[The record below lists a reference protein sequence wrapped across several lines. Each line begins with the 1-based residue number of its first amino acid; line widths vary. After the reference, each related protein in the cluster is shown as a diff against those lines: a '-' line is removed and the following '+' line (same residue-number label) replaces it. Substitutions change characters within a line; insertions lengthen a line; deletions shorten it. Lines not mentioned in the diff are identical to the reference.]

1 MIYNPNISG
10 NAQMARAKLDYLIE
24 KGKVFELTEKKG
36 NRSGLQNKALH
47 LFFTI
52 ISEQL
57 NEMGLEFHY
66 FGLKGQE
73 LTTRYTPH
81 VVKEFFWRP
90 IQIALFDIKSTTK
103 ISTTH
108 INEITDVIVKFFG
121 ERGVVIDFPSVE
133 SLMYNNSK

>member
-1 MIYNPNISG
+1 
-10 NAQMARAKLDYLIE
+10 MARDKLEKLI
-24 KGKVFELTEKKG
+24 KAGNPFELTKKQS
-36 NRSGLQNKALH
+36 NRTGQQNKALH

-103 ISTTH
+103 IDTH
-108 INEITDVIVKFFG
+108 QINDITDVIVKFFG
-121 ERGVVIDFPSVE
+121 EKGVVIDFPSIE
-133 SLMYNNSK
+133 GLINSQK

>member
-10 NAQMARAKLDYLIE
+10 NSQMARDKLEKLI
-24 KGKVFELTEKKG
+24 KAGNPFELTKKQSTRTG
-36 NRSGLQNKALH
+36 QQNKALH

-57 NEMGLEFHY
+57 NEMGLECHY
-66 FGLKGQE
+66 FVLKGQE

-103 ISTTH
+103 IDTH
-108 INEITDVIVKFFG
+108 QINDITDVIVKFFG
-121 ERGVVIDFPSVE
+121 EKGVVIDFPSIE
-133 SLMYNNSK
+133 GLINSQK